1 MSTRLLHSL
10 VASRVRSRFP
20 DRILGYAASQGTTME
35 TPKSEDTSQM
45 LRLASFT
52 SCFLILFNRI
62 LSLFWKSIDEN
73 RTFVVSGRELGPDPI
88 AQFAW
93 LD

>member
-1 MSTRLLHSL
+1 VSTRLLHSL

-35 TPKSEDTSQM
+35 TPKSEDTSEM
-45 LRLASFT
+45 LRLARFSL
-52 SCFLILFNRI
+52 CFLILFNRI
-62 LSLFWKSIDEN
+62 LSFFESIEEN
-73 RTFVVSGRELGPDPI
+73 GPIVFSGRELGPDPI
-88 AQFAW
+88 AQFVG